1 MSMVDDDDDDD
12 EDNSCS
18 IDSSRCDR
26 VAISKSSNNLALPD
40 TVAASPSNLLDAASA
55 ESGGGGKA
63 ADAYSRRGLG
73 NDWMKVDVSLYLS
86 LIFAVEMRAVWL
98 WYGMVCRFMAS
109 GYCGADLAV

>member
-1 MSMVDDDDDDD
+1 MSMVDDVDDD

-26 VAISKSSNNLALPD
+26 VAISKSSNNLALEAAN
-40 TVAASPSNLLDAASA
+40 VAASPSNLLDVASA

-73 NDWMKVDVSLYLS
+73 NDWIKVDVSLYLS
-86 LIFAVEMRAVWL
+86 LIFALEMRV
-98 WYGMVCRFMAS
+98 V
-109 GYCGADLAV
+109 

>member
-26 VAISKSSNNLALPD
+26 VAISKSSNNLALEAAN
-40 TVAASPSNLLDAASA
+40 VAASPSNLLDAASA

-73 NDWMKVDVSLYLS
+73 NDWIKVDVSLYLS
-86 LIFAVEMRAVWL
+86 LIFAVEMRAV
-98 WYGMVCRFMAS
+98 
-109 GYCGADLAV
+109 